1 MLGRYRWA
9 KEMKTKT
16 QLLEVIAELQNE
28 VIAWKVRF
36 ADNCEHTFDLA
47 EELRDLKII
56 HQALIKHM

>member
-1 MLGRYRWA
+1 
-9 KEMKTKT
+9 MKTKT

-56 HQALIKHM
+56 HQALIKDM